1 MKRIKF
7 TALAL
12 MLLAGRAYAQ
22 DPARGTSQPTQ
33 ETIVDTLRLTL
44 PQVVS
49 MAREQSIAAKQ
60 AVTLKENRYWLFR
73 TYQSNYKPQLVLD
86 GRLPAYSK
94 TYQEILQPN
103 GTIDFQPVRNNNSSL
118 NLSLE
123 QSIAQTGGKIFGTTL
138 LQRFDDFDRK
148 NTLYNGVPYAVGYS
162 QPLFMFNTLKWDRRI
177 EPLKYN
183 ESRQE
188 FIESMEQIAIRASA
202 YFFDLLLAQVNLQ
215 ISETNF
221 NNTTN
226 ILRIANEKHELGK
239 VSRNE
244 ILQLQ
249 LELLKSR
256 KSVASAKRDMEIAIL
271 NLKAYVGLKGD
282 EKVSLDLPGGANH
295 FSVSAD
301 RVLAE
306 AFANRSDAIAFERKI
321 IEAKRDVAKA
331 RGDNSL
337 NATLTARLGFSNSA
351 LNLPGVY
358 KSPKDQQLI
367 QLVFDIPILDWGRS
381 RSRLKTAE
389 ANQKFVQYA
398 VEQDQQVFRQEIFT
412 QVTLFDMM
420 QDQLT
425 LTAQADSIASEK
437 YQIAKERYVLGHL
450 SITDLSIAFQEK
462 DQAKRDYIYA
472 LRDLWG
478 AYYQL
483 RYLSLYDFE
492 KNEKII
498 YK

>member
-1 MKRIKF
+1 MNRMSYTVIVLLLLCYQL
-7 TALAL
+7 TA
-12 MLLAGRAYAQ
+12 Q
-22 DPARGTSQPTQ
+22 SVT
-33 ETIVDTLRLTL
+33 DTLQLNL
-44 PQVVS
+44 LQVVE
-49 MAREQSIAAKQ
+49 MAKDKSIAARQ
-60 AVTLKENRYWLFR
+60 AVTLKENRYWQWR

-86 GRLPAYSK
+86 GRLPGYSK

-103 GTIDFQPVRNNNSSL
+103 GSIDFQPVKNNNSSL

-123 QSIAQTGGKIFGTTL
+123 QSIAKTGGTIFGTTQ

-148 NTLYNGVPYAVGYS
+148 NTLYNGVPYALGYS
-162 QPLFMFNTLKWDRRI
+162 QPLFMFNSLKWDKRI
-177 EPLKYN
+177 EPLKYQ

-188 FIESMEQIAIRASA
+188 YIESMEQIAINAAS

-215 ISETNF
+215 IAETNF

-226 ILRIANEKHELGK
+226 ILRIANEKFELGK

-249 LELLKSR
+249 LELLKSK
-256 KSVASAKRDMEIAIL
+256 KSVASAKREMEIAML
-271 NLKAYVGLKGD
+271 NLRAYVGLQSD
-282 EKVSLDLPGGANH
+282 EKVALELPGTAINIK
-295 FSVSAD
+295 VSAD
-301 RVLAE
+301 RVLTE
-306 AFANRSDAIAFERKI
+306 AFANRSDAIAFQRKV

-331 RGDNSL
+331 KGDNSL

-358 KSPKDQQLI
+358 KSPKDQQLF

-381 RSRLKTAE
+381 RSRLRTAE
-389 ANQKFVQYA
+389 ANQKFVQFA

-420 QDQLT
+420 QDQLI

-437 YQIAKERYVLGHL
+437 YQIARERYVLGHL

-492 KNEKII
+492 KNEKIS

>member
-1 MKRIKF
+1 MNRINYIGIALLLSSARL
-7 TALAL
+7 TAQSA
-12 MLLAGRAYAQ
+12 
-22 DPARGTSQPTQ
+22 T
-33 ETIVDTLRLTL
+33 DTLRFNLTD
-44 PQVVS
+44 VVE
-49 MAREQSIAAKQ
+49 MAKNQSIAAKQ
-60 AVTLKENRYWLFR
+60 AVTLKENKYWQWR

-123 QSIAQTGGKIFGTTL
+123 QSIAKTGGTIFGTTQ

-148 NTLYNGVPYAVGYS
+148 NTLYNGVPYALGYS
-162 QPLFMFNTLKWDRRI
+162 QPLFMFNSLKWDKRI

-188 FIESMEQIAIRASA
+188 YIESMELIAIRASG

-215 ISETNF
+215 IAETNF

-226 ILRIANEKHELGK
+226 ILRIANEKFELGK
-239 VSRNE
+239 VSHNE

-249 LELLKSR
+249 LELLKSK
-256 KSVASAKRDMEIAIL
+256 KSVASAKRDMEIAVL
-271 NLKAYVGLKGD
+271 NLRSYMGLQSD
-282 EKVSLDLPGGANH
+282 EKIALDLPGSYINIR
-295 FSVSAD
+295 VSAD
-301 RVLAE
+301 KVLTE
-306 AFANRSDAIAFERKI
+306 AFANRSDAIGFQRKV

-358 KSPKDQQLI
+358 RSPKDQQLF

-398 VEQDQQVFRQEIFT
+398 VEQDQQIFRQEIFT

-420 QDQLT
+420 QDQLI

-437 YQIAKERYVLGHL
+437 YQIARERYVLGHL

-462 DQAKRDYIYA
+462 DQAKRDYVFA

-492 KNEKII
+492 KNEKIS

>member
-1 MKRIKF
+1 MNRINYIGIV
-7 TALAL
+7 L
-12 MLLAGRAYAQ
+12 LLASIRLTAH
-22 DPARGTSQPTQ
+22 PAA
-33 ETIVDTLRLTL
+33 DTLRFNLL
-44 PQVVS
+44 QVVE
-49 MAREQSIAAKQ
+49 MAKNQSIAAKQ
-60 AVTLKENRYWLFR
+60 AVTLKENKYWQWR

-123 QSIAQTGGKIFGTTL
+123 QSIAKTGGTIFGTTQ

-148 NTLYNGVPYAVGYS
+148 NTLYNGVPYALGYS
-162 QPLFMFNTLKWDRRI
+162 QPLFMFNSLKWDKRI

-188 FIESMEQIAIRASA
+188 YIESMELIAIKASGF
-202 YFFDLLLAQVNLQ
+202 FFDLLLAQVNLQ
-215 ISETNF
+215 IAETNF
-221 NNTTN
+221 TNTTN
-226 ILRIANEKHELGK
+226 ILRIANEKFELGK
-239 VSRNE
+239 VSHNE

-249 LELLKSR
+249 LELLKSK
-256 KSVASAKRDMEIAIL
+256 KSVASAKRDMEIAVL
-271 NLKAYVGLKGD
+271 NLRSYMGLQSD
-282 EKVSLDLPGGANH
+282 EKITLDLPGAAINIK
-295 FSVSAD
+295 VSAD
-301 RVLAE
+301 KVLTE
-306 AFANRSDAIAFERKI
+306 AFANRSDAIAFQRKV
-321 IEAKRDVAKA
+321 IEARRDVAKA

-358 KSPKDQQLI
+358 RSPKDQQLF

-389 ANQKFVQYA
+389 ANQKFVEYA
-398 VEQDQQVFRQEIFT
+398 VEQDQQIFRQEIFT

-420 QDQLT
+420 QDQLV

-437 YQIAKERYVLGHL
+437 YQIARERYVLGHL

-462 DQAKRDYIYA
+462 DQAKRDYVYA

-492 KNEKII
+492 KDEKIS

>member
-1 MKRIKF
+1 MNRINYIGIV
-7 TALAL
+7 
-12 MLLAGRAYAQ
+12 LLLSS
-22 DPARGTSQPTQ
+22 ARLTGQSAA
-33 ETIVDTLRLTL
+33 DTLRFNLTD
-44 PQVVS
+44 VVE
-49 MAREQSIAAKQ
+49 MAKNQSIAAKQ
-60 AVTLKENRYWLFR
+60 AVTLKENKYWQWR

-123 QSIAQTGGKIFGTTL
+123 QSIAKTGGTIFGTTQ

-148 NTLYNGVPYAVGYS
+148 NTLYNGVPYALGYS
-162 QPLFMFNTLKWDRRI
+162 QPLFMFNSLKWDKRI

-188 FIESMEQIAIRASA
+188 YIESMELIAIRASG

-215 ISETNF
+215 IAETNF

-226 ILRIANEKHELGK
+226 ILRIANEKFELGK
-239 VSRNE
+239 VSHNE

-249 LELLKSR
+249 LELLKSK
-256 KSVASAKRDMEIAIL
+256 KSVASAKRDMEIAVL
-271 NLKAYVGLKGD
+271 NLRSYMGLQSD
-282 EKVSLDLPGGANH
+282 EKIALDLPGSSINIK
-295 FSVSAD
+295 VSAD
-301 RVLAE
+301 KVLTE
-306 AFANRSDAIAFERKI
+306 AFANRSDAIGFQRKV

-351 LNLPGVY
+351 LTLPNVY
-358 KSPKDQQLI
+358 RSPKDQQLF

-420 QDQLT
+420 QDQLI

-437 YQIAKERYVLGHL
+437 YQIARERYVLGHL

-462 DQAKRDYIYA
+462 DQAKRDYVFA

-492 KNEKII
+492 KNEKIS

>member
-1 MKRIKF
+1 MNRINYISIALLLSGARL
-7 TALAL
+7 TAQSA
-12 MLLAGRAYAQ
+12 
-22 DPARGTSQPTQ
+22 T
-33 ETIVDTLRLTL
+33 DTLRFNLTE
-44 PQVVS
+44 VVE
-49 MAREQSIAAKQ
+49 MAKNQSIAAKQ
-60 AVTLKENRYWLFR
+60 AVTLKENKYWQWR

-123 QSIAQTGGKIFGTTL
+123 QSIAKTGGTIFGTTQ

-148 NTLYNGVPYAVGYS
+148 NTLYNGVPYALGYS
-162 QPLFMFNTLKWDRRI
+162 QPLFMFNSLKWDKRI

-188 FIESMEQIAIRASA
+188 YIESMELIAIRASG

-215 ISETNF
+215 IAETNF

-226 ILRIANEKHELGK
+226 ILRIANEKFELGK
-239 VSRNE
+239 VSHNE

-249 LELLKSR
+249 LELLKSK
-256 KSVASAKRDMEIAIL
+256 KSVASAKRDMEIAVL
-271 NLKAYVGLKGD
+271 NLRSYMGLQSD
-282 EKVSLDLPGGANH
+282 EKIALDLPGSYINIK
-295 FSVSAD
+295 VSAD
-301 RVLAE
+301 KVLTE
-306 AFANRSDAIAFERKI
+306 AFANRSDAIGFQRKV

-358 KSPKDQQLI
+358 RSPKDQQLF

-398 VEQDQQVFRQEIFT
+398 VEQDQQIFRQEIFT

-420 QDQLT
+420 QDQLI

-437 YQIAKERYVLGHL
+437 YQIARERYVLGHL

-462 DQAKRDYIYA
+462 DQAKRDYVFA

-492 KNEKII
+492 KNEKIS

>member
-1 MKRIKF
+1 MKRIRF
-7 TALAL
+7 TVLAFILFFSHALA
-12 MLLAGRAYAQ
+12 Q
-22 DPARGTSQPTQ
+22 DTAP
-33 ETIVDTLRLTL
+33 DTLRLNL
-44 PQVVS
+44 PQVVD
-49 MAREQSIAAKQ
+49 MARQQSIAAKQ
-60 AVTLKENRYWLFR
+60 AVTLKENRYWQYR

-94 TYQEILQPN
+94 TYLEILQPN

-123 QSIAQTGGKIFGTTL
+123 QSIAQTGGKVFGTTL

-162 QPLFMFNTLKWDRRI
+162 QPLFMFNNLKWDRRI

-188 FIESMEQIAIRASA
+188 YIESMEQIAIKASG

-226 ILRIANEKHELGK
+226 ILRIANEKFELGK

-256 KSVASAKRDMEIAIL
+256 KSVASAKRDMEIAVL

-282 EKVSLDLPGGANH
+282 EKVSLNLPGGANH

-301 RVLAE
+301 KVLAE
-306 AFANRSDAIAFERKI
+306 AFANRSDAIAFQRKV

-337 NATLTARLGFSNSA
+337 NATLTARLGFSNSS

-358 KSPKDQQLI
+358 KSPKDQQQI

-420 QDQLT
+420 QDQLAI
-425 LTAQADSIASEK
+425 TAQADSIASEK
-437 YQIAKERYVLGHL
+437 YHIAKERYVLGHL

-462 DQAKRDYIYA
+462 DQAKRDYIFA

>member
-1 MKRIKF
+1 MNRINYIGIVF
-7 TALAL
+7 LLSGARLTAQSA
-12 MLLAGRAYAQ
+12 
-22 DPARGTSQPTQ
+22 P
-33 ETIVDTLRLTL
+33 DTLRFNLTE
-44 PQVVS
+44 VVE
-49 MAREQSIAAKQ
+49 MAKNQSIAAKQ
-60 AVTLKENRYWLFR
+60 AVTLKENKYWQWR

-123 QSIAQTGGKIFGTTL
+123 QSIAKTGGTIFGTTQ

-148 NTLYNGVPYAVGYS
+148 NTLYNGVPYALGYS
-162 QPLFMFNTLKWDRRI
+162 QPLFMFNSLKWDKRI

-188 FIESMEQIAIRASA
+188 YIESMELIAIRASG

-215 ISETNF
+215 IAETNF

-226 ILRIANEKHELGK
+226 ILRIANDKFELGK
-239 VSRNE
+239 VSHNE

-249 LELLKSR
+249 LELLKSK
-256 KSVASAKRDMEIAIL
+256 KSVASAKRDMEIAVL
-271 NLKAYVGLKGD
+271 NLRSYMGLQSD
-282 EKVSLDLPGGANH
+282 EKIALNLPGSYINIK
-295 FSVSAD
+295 VSAD
-301 RVLAE
+301 KVLTE
-306 AFANRSDAIAFERKI
+306 AFANRSDAIGFQRKV

-351 LNLPGVY
+351 ITLPNVY
-358 KSPKDQQLI
+358 KSPKDQQLF

-398 VEQDQQVFRQEIFT
+398 VEQDQQIFRQEIFT

-420 QDQLT
+420 QDQLI

-437 YQIAKERYVLGHL
+437 YQIARERYVLGHL

-462 DQAKRDYIYA
+462 DQAKRDYVFA

-492 KNEKII
+492 KNEKIS

>member
-1 MKRIKF
+1 MKRICYTGIAF
-7 TALAL
+7 MLACQQLTGQTAT
-12 MLLAGRAYAQ
+12 
-22 DPARGTSQPTQ
+22 DTARLNLQ
-33 ETIVDTLRLTL
+33 
-44 PQVVS
+44 QVVE
-49 MAREQSIAAKQ
+49 MAKNRSIAAKQ
-60 AVTLKENRYWLFR
+60 AVTLKENKYWQWR

-86 GRLPAYSK
+86 GRLPGYSK

-123 QSIAQTGGKIFGTTL
+123 QSIAQTGGTIFGTTL

-148 NTLYNGVPYAVGYS
+148 NTLYNGVPYALGYS
-162 QPLFMFNTLKWDRRI
+162 QPLFMFNNLKWDKRI

-183 ESRQE
+183 ESKQE
-188 FIESMEQIAIRASA
+188 YIESMEKIAINASA

-226 ILRIANEKHELGK
+226 ILRIANEKFELGK

-256 KSVASAKRDMEIAIL
+256 KSVASAKREMEIALL
-271 NLKAYVGLKGD
+271 NLRSYIGLQSD
-282 EKVSLDLPGGANH
+282 EKIALDLPGTAIDIE
-295 FSVSAD
+295 VTAD
-301 RVLAE
+301 KVLTE
-306 AFANRSDAIAFERKI
+306 AFANRSDAIGFQRKV
-321 IEAKRDVAKA
+321 IEAKRDGAKA

-351 LNLPGVY
+351 VNVPGVY
-358 KSPKDQQLI
+358 KSPKDQQQI
-367 QLVFDIPILDWGRS
+367 ELVFDIPILDWGRS

-398 VEQDQQVFRQEIFT
+398 VEQDQQVFKQEIFT

-420 QDQLT
+420 QDQLM

-437 YQIAKERYVLGHL
+437 YQIARERYVLGHL

-462 DQAKRDYIYA
+462 DQAKRDYVFA

-492 KNEKII
+492 KNEKIS

>member
-1 MKRIKF
+1 MKRISYINLLLLLIGYRL
-7 TALAL
+7 TA
-12 MLLAGRAYAQ
+12 Q
-22 DPARGTSQPTQ
+22 T
-33 ETIVDTLRLTL
+33 VKDTLWLQL
-44 PQVVS
+44 PQVVE
-49 MAREQSIAAKQ
+49 MARNQSIAARQ
-60 AVTLKENRYWLFR
+60 AATLKENRYWQWR

-86 GRLPAYSK
+86 GRLPGYSK

-103 GTIDFQPVRNNNSSL
+103 GTIDFQPVKNNNSSL

-123 QSIAQTGGKIFGTTL
+123 QSIAQTGGTIFGTTQ

-148 NTLYNGVPYAVGYS
+148 NTLYNGVPYALGYS
-162 QPLFMFNTLKWDRRI
+162 QPLFMFNNLKWDKRI
-177 EPLKYN
+177 EPLKYQ

-188 FIESMEQIAIRASA
+188 YIESMEQIAINAA
-202 YFFDLLLAQVNLQ
+202 GYFFDLLLAQVNLQ
-215 ISETNF
+215 IAETNL

-226 ILRIANEKHELGK
+226 ILRIANEKFELGK

-249 LELLKSR
+249 LELLKSQ
-256 KSVASAKRDMEIAIL
+256 KSVASARRDMEIAVL
-271 NLKAYVGLKGD
+271 NLRAYMG
-282 EKVSLDLPGGANH
+282 LPGDVKIALKLPENAIH
-295 FSVSAD
+295 VPVSAD
-301 RVLAE
+301 KVLTE
-306 AFANRSDAIAFERKI
+306 AFANRSDAIAFQRKI

-331 RGDNSL
+331 KGDNSL
-337 NATLTARLGFSNSA
+337 NATLTARLGFSKSA

-358 KSPKDQQLI
+358 KSPKDQQ
-367 QLVFDIPILDWGRS
+367 QLQLAFDIPILDWGRS
-381 RSRLKTAE
+381 RSRLKTAQ
-389 ANQKFVQYA
+389 ANQKFVAYE
-398 VEQDQQVFRQEIFT
+398 VEQEQQVFRQEIFT
-412 QVTLFDMM
+412 QVTLFSMM
-420 QDQLT
+420 QDQLS

-437 YQIAKERYVLGHL
+437 YQIARERYVLGHL

-492 KNEKII
+492 KNEKIS

>member
-1 MKRIKF
+1 MNRINYICIV
-7 TALAL
+7 
-12 MLLAGRAYAQ
+12 LLLSS
-22 DPARGTSQPTQ
+22 ARLTGQSAA
-33 ETIVDTLRLTL
+33 DTLRFNLTD
-44 PQVVS
+44 VVE
-49 MAREQSIAAKQ
+49 MAKNQSIAAKQ
-60 AVTLKENRYWLFR
+60 AVTLKENKYWQWR

-123 QSIAQTGGKIFGTTL
+123 QSIAKTGGTIFGTTQ

-148 NTLYNGVPYAVGYS
+148 NTLYNGVPYALGYS
-162 QPLFMFNTLKWDRRI
+162 QPLFMFNSLKWDKRI

-188 FIESMEQIAIRASA
+188 YIESMELIAIRASG

-215 ISETNF
+215 IAETNF

-226 ILRIANEKHELGK
+226 ILRIANEKFELGK
-239 VSRNE
+239 VSHNE

-249 LELLKSR
+249 LELLKSK
-256 KSVASAKRDMEIAIL
+256 KSVASAKRDMEIAVL
-271 NLKAYVGLKGD
+271 NLRSYMGLQSD
-282 EKVSLDLPGGANH
+282 EKIALDLPGSSINIK
-295 FSVSAD
+295 VSAD
-301 RVLAE
+301 KVLTE
-306 AFANRSDAIAFERKI
+306 AFANRSDAIGFQRKV

-351 LNLPGVY
+351 LALPNVY
-358 KSPKDQQLI
+358 RSPKDQQLF

-420 QDQLT
+420 QDQLI

-437 YQIAKERYVLGHL
+437 YQIARERYVLGHL

-462 DQAKRDYIYA
+462 DQAKRDYVFA

-492 KNEKII
+492 KNEKIS

>member
-1 MKRIKF
+1 MNRINYIGIALLISSARL
-7 TALAL
+7 TAQSA
-12 MLLAGRAYAQ
+12 
-22 DPARGTSQPTQ
+22 T
-33 ETIVDTLRLTL
+33 DTLRFNLTE
-44 PQVVS
+44 VVE
-49 MAREQSIAAKQ
+49 MAKSQSIAAKQ
-60 AVTLKENRYWLFR
+60 AVTLKENKYWQWR

-123 QSIAQTGGKIFGTTL
+123 QSIAKTGGTIFGTTQ

-148 NTLYNGVPYAVGYS
+148 NTLYNGVPYALGYS
-162 QPLFMFNTLKWDRRI
+162 QPLFMFNSLKWDKRI

-188 FIESMEQIAIRASA
+188 YIESMELIAIRASG

-215 ISETNF
+215 IAETNF

-226 ILRIANEKHELGK
+226 ILRIANEKFELGK
-239 VSRNE
+239 VSHNE

-249 LELLKSR
+249 LELLKSK
-256 KSVASAKRDMEIAIL
+256 KSVAGAKRDMEIAVL
-271 NLKAYVGLKGD
+271 NLRSYMGLQSD
-282 EKVSLDLPGGANH
+282 EKIALDLPGSYINIK
-295 FSVSAD
+295 VSAD
-301 RVLAE
+301 KVLTE
-306 AFANRSDAIAFERKI
+306 AFANRSDAIGFQRKV

-358 KSPKDQQLI
+358 RSPKDQQLFP
-367 QLVFDIPILDWGRS
+367 LVFDIPILDWGRS

-398 VEQDQQVFRQEIFT
+398 VEQDQQIFRQEIFT

-420 QDQLT
+420 QDQLI

-437 YQIAKERYVLGHL
+437 YQIARERYVLGHL

-462 DQAKRDYIYA
+462 DQAKRDYVFA

-492 KNEKII
+492 KNEKIS

>member
-1 MKRIKF
+1 MKRIRF
-7 TALAL
+7 TVLAFIL
-12 MLLAGRAYAQ
+12 FFSHSLAQ
-22 DPARGTSQPTQ
+22 DTAS
-33 ETIVDTLRLTL
+33 DTLRLNL
-44 PQVVS
+44 SQVVD
-49 MAREQSIAAKQ
+49 MARQQSIAAKQ
-60 AVTLKENRYWLFR
+60 AVTLKENRYWQYR

-123 QSIAQTGGKIFGTTL
+123 QSIAQTGGKVFGTTL

-162 QPLFMFNTLKWDRRI
+162 QPLFMFNNLKWDRRI

-188 FIESMEQIAIRASA
+188 YIESMEQIAIKASG

-226 ILRIANEKHELGK
+226 ILRIANEKFELGK

-256 KSVASAKRDMEIAIL
+256 KSVASAKRDMEIAVL

-282 EKVSLDLPGGANH
+282 EKVSLNLPGGANH

-301 RVLAE
+301 KVLAE
-306 AFANRSDAIAFERKI
+306 AFANRSDAIAFQRKV

-337 NATLTARLGFSNSA
+337 NATLTARLGFSNSSLTA
-351 LNLPGVY
+351 PGVY
-358 KSPKDQQLI
+358 KSPKDQQQI

-420 QDQLT
+420 QDQLAI
-425 LTAQADSIASEK
+425 TAQADSIASEK
-437 YQIAKERYVLGHL
+437 YHIAKERYVLGHL

-462 DQAKRDYIYA
+462 DQAKRDYIFA

>member
-1 MKRIKF
+1 MNRMFYTSIV
-7 TALAL
+7 LISL
-12 MLLAGRAYAQ
+12 CCRSMAQ
-22 DPARGTSQPTQ
+22 PAA
-33 ETIVDTLRLTL
+33 DTLRLNL
-44 PQVVS
+44 SQVVE
-49 MAREQSIAAKQ
+49 MAKNQSIAARQ
-60 AVTLKENRYWLFR
+60 AATLKENRYWQWR
-73 TYQSNYKPQLVLD
+73 TYKSNYKPQLVLD
-86 GRLPAYSK
+86 GRLPGYSK

-103 GTIDFQPVRNNNSSL
+103 GTIDFQPVKNNNSSL

-123 QSIAQTGGKIFGTTL
+123 QSIAQTGGTIFGTTQ

-148 NTLYNGVPYAVGYS
+148 NTLYNSVPYALGYA
-162 QPLFMFNTLKWDRRI
+162 QPLFRFNNLKWDKRI
-177 EPLKYN
+177 EPLKYE

-188 FIESMEQIAIRASA
+188 YIESMEQIAIRATS

-215 ISETNF
+215 IAETNF

-226 ILRIANEKHELGK
+226 ILRITNEKFELGK

-249 LELLKSR
+249 LELLKSQ
-256 KSVASAKRDMEIAIL
+256 KSVASARREMEIAVL
-271 NLKAYVGLKGD
+271 NLRAYTGLPGN
-282 EKVSLDLPGGANH
+282 ERIALDLPGQTNRLK
-295 FSVSAD
+295 VTAD
-301 RVLAE
+301 QVLTE
-306 AFANRSDAIAFERKI
+306 AFANRSDAIAFQRKV

-331 RGDNSL
+331 KGDNSL
-337 NATLTARLGFSNSA
+337 NATLTAQLGFSNSA

-358 KSPKDQQLI
+358 KSPKNQQQL

-381 RSRLKTAE
+381 RSRLKTAQ
-389 ANQKFVQYA
+389 ANQKFVAYE
-398 VEQDQQVFRQEIFT
+398 VEQEQQVFRQEIFT

-420 QDQLT
+420 QDQLS

-437 YQIAKERYVLGHL
+437 YQIARERYVLGHL

-462 DQAKRDYIYA
+462 DQAKRDYVFA

-492 KNEKII
+492 KNEKIS

>member
-1 MKRIKF
+1 MNRTFYTGIVL
-7 TALAL
+7 TSLCCRS
-12 MLLAGRAYAQ
+12 MAQ
-22 DPARGTSQPTQ
+22 STT
-33 ETIVDTLRLTL
+33 DTLRLNL
-44 PQVVS
+44 PQVVE
-49 MAREQSIAAKQ
+49 MAKNQSIAAKQ
-60 AVTLKENRYWLFR
+60 AATLKENRYWLWR

-86 GRLPAYSK
+86 GRLPGYSR

-123 QSIAQTGGKIFGTTL
+123 QSIAQTGGTIFGTTQ

-148 NTLYNGVPYAVGYS
+148 NTLYNSVPYALGYA
-162 QPLFMFNTLKWDRRI
+162 QPLFRFNNLKWDKRI
-177 EPLKYN
+177 EPLKYQ

-188 FIESMEQIAIRASA
+188 YIESMEQISIRATS

-215 ISETNF
+215 IAETNL

-226 ILRIANEKHELGK
+226 ILRIANEKFELGK

-249 LELLKSR
+249 LELLKSQ
-256 KSVASAKRDMEIAIL
+256 KSVASARREMEIAVL
-271 NLKAYVGLKGD
+271 NLRAYSGLPGN
-282 EKVSLDLPGGANH
+282 EKIALDLPGHAIKLK
-295 FSVSAD
+295 VTAD
-301 RVLAE
+301 QVLTE
-306 AFANRSDAIAFERKI
+306 AFANRSDAISFQRKV

-331 RGDNSL
+331 KGDNSL
-337 NATLTARLGFSNSA
+337 NATLTAQLGFSNSA
-351 LNLPGVY
+351 LNLPNVY
-358 KSPKDQQLI
+358 KSPKNQQQL

-381 RSRLKTAE
+381 RSRLKTAQ
-389 ANQKFVQYA
+389 ANQKFVEYE
-398 VEQDQQVFRQEIFT
+398 VEQAQQVFKQEIFT

-420 QDQLT
+420 QDQLS

-437 YQIAKERYVLGHL
+437 YQIARERYVLGHL

-462 DQAKRDYIYA
+462 DQAKRDYVFA

>member
-1 MKRIKF
+1 MMKRISYTSIVF
-7 TALAL
+7 
-12 MLLAGRAYAQ
+12 LLLCMRLPAQ
-22 DPARGTSQPTQ
+22 PGG
-33 ETIVDTLRLTL
+33 DTLRLTL
-44 PQVVS
+44 RQVVE
-49 MAREQSIAAKQ
+49 MAKNQSIAARQ
-60 AVTLKENRYWLFR
+60 AATLKENKYWQWR
-73 TYQSNYKPQLVLD
+73 TYQSNYKPQLVLN

-94 TYQEILQPN
+94 TYLEIQQPN

-123 QSIAQTGGKIFGTTL
+123 QSIAQTGGTVFGTTL

-148 NTLYNGVPYAVGYS
+148 STLYNGVPYALGYS
-162 QPLFMFNTLKWDRRI
+162 QPLFMFNSLKWDKRI
-177 EPLKYN
+177 EPLKYQ

-188 FIESMEQIAIRASA
+188 YIESMEQIAIKATG

-215 ISETNF
+215 IAATNF

-226 ILRIANEKHELGK
+226 ILRIANEKFELGK

-249 LELLKSR
+249 LELLKSK
-256 KSVASAKRDMEIAIL
+256 KSVASAKREMEIAAL
-271 NLKAYVGLKGD
+271 NLRAYVGLNSEDKIAL
-282 EKVSLDLPGGANH
+282 ELPGATIPIK
-295 FSVSAD
+295 VAAD
-301 RVLAE
+301 KVLAE
-306 AFANRSDAIAFERKI
+306 AFANRSDAIAFQRKV

-358 KSPKDQQLI
+358 KSPKDQQLF
-367 QLVFDIPILDWGRS
+367 QLAFDIPILDWGRS
-381 RSRLKTAE
+381 RSRLKTAK
-389 ANQKFVQYA
+389 ANEQFVQYA

-420 QDQLT
+420 QDQLV

-437 YQIAKERYVLGHL
+437 YQIARERYVLGHL

-462 DQAKRDYIYA
+462 DQAKRDYVFA

-492 KNEKII
+492 NNEKIS